1 MNIALTCSLGIF
13 IENSLQLSSAP
24 VKLQKRSQR
33 GDFTAQ
39 LAVSCSSPGVFV
51 NTAAPYNW
59 HNCQV
64 SATNKLG
71 VLLASAG
78 HVIKGTC
85 FWRRS
90 RGHVTRNHVGAT
102 VRLIKWLPLISSVHM
117 KGLCRLDDRF
127 YAASPRD
134 LPRYTKPAAIT
145 YRAAMYDMCAFEC
158 ICVQVWAHLRKI
170 QSEQR
175 QSHFRRWQRA
185 CSSVPSTAIPSIL
198 AAYWTVA
205 YATIISIIC
214 TLYLI

>member
-1 MNIALTCSLGIF
+1 MNIALAHSLGNF
-13 IENSLQLSSAP
+13 IEKPLQLSSAP
-24 VKLQKRSQR
+24 VKLQKRSQQ

-51 NTAAPYNW
+51 NTAALYNW

-78 HVIKGTC
+78 RVIKGTC
-85 FWRRS
+85 FWSRS

-127 YAASPRD
+127 YASSPRD
-134 LPRYTKPAAIT
+134 LPRCTKTAANT
-145 YRAAMYDMCAFEC
+145 YRAIMYV
-158 ICVQVWAHLRKI
+158 CV
-170 QSEQR
+170 
-175 QSHFRRWQRA
+175 
-185 CSSVPSTAIPSIL
+185 
-198 AAYWTVA
+198 
-205 YATIISIIC
+205 
-214 TLYLI
+214 

>member
-1 MNIALTCSLGIF
+1 MKRKRNKPQTQSIRKEISIFLSSGYKRFIFTTTLSDMNIALTRSWGIF

-71 VLLASAG
+71 VLLASAD

-85 FWRRS
+85 FWRCS

-117 KGLCRLDDRF
+117 KGLCHLHDRF

-134 LPRYTKPAAIT
+134 LLEYSKPAAIA
-145 YRAAMYDMCAFEC
+145 YRAVMYGPYVCD
-158 ICVQVWAHLRKI
+158 
-170 QSEQR
+170 
-175 QSHFRRWQRA
+175 
-185 CSSVPSTAIPSIL
+185 
-198 AAYWTVA
+198 
-205 YATIISIIC
+205 
-214 TLYLI
+214 